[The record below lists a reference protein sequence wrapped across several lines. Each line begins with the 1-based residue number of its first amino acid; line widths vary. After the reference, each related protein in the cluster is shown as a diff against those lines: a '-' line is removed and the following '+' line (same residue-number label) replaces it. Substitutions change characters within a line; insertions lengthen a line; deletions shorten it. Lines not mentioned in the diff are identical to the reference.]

1 MFTRRGFFKRFFWT
15 TLAFLASSLSTP
27 RKWMTRSWAQAKQ
40 ILPRGF
46 SRERLIGMNPAE
58 IDSRDLEIDVLDR
71 FGTMGSTDLV
81 VDLVAYRL
89 KITGEIKRPLFLTYE
104 EILRLPSVTED
115 VLLICPGFFANHG
128 RWTGVHLQALLEEAE
143 VNKEARFVDVKGRD
157 GKVLRIPLESI
168 RRKKIFLAHH
178 VNGQPLPQKHGF
190 PLRLVYEE
198 VYGADWVKF
207 VDEIVVAPWPPAG
220 S

>member
-1 MFTRRGFFKRFFWT
+1 
-15 TLAFLASSLSTP
+15 
-27 RKWMTRSWAQAKQ
+27 
-40 ILPRGF
+40 
-46 SRERLIGMNPAE
+46 
-58 IDSRDLEIDVLDR
+58 
-71 FGTMGSTDLV
+71 
-81 VDLVAYRL
+81 
-89 KITGEIKRPLFLTYE
+89 
-104 EILRLPSVTED
+104 
-115 VLLICPGFFANHG
+115 
-128 RWTGVHLQALLEEAE
+128 VHLQALLEEAE